1 MTQSLT
7 QILPRALLTA
17 VVISGV
23 ACTTQTKDYT
33 EVTMQASAFEGGAGL
48 NLQSLNSTKAILE
61 NRLADL
67 DIEPSEVEII
77 EPNKIL
83 VRLPQ
88 TADAAATQALLTSTG
103 QLYLRQQKA
112 DTKADLTK
120 GIEEL
125 QRLLVAQNTLLQ
137 TNQQAEAEAL
147 QPQIDRT
154 RALIGDLFEPSQL
167 NSEMLASEMPVEAKA
182 VAGADSHTWDVK
194 IWLNAQ
200 GADILADKTKALAGT
215 DRAIGI
221 FLDEVLLSAPLVDAA
236 FAKTGITGGEALIA
250 GSFTREAANILAV
263 QLSNGALPV
272 RLEKVESN

>member
-7 QILPRALLTA
+7 QILPGVLLTA

-23 ACTTQTKDYT
+23 ACTDQIKDYT
-33 EVTMQASAFEGGAGL
+33 EVTLRAIAFEGGADL
-48 NLQSLNSTKAILE
+48 NLQSLDGTKAILE

-67 DIEPSEVEII
+67 GIEPSEVEII
-77 EPNKIL
+77 EPNQIR

-88 TADAAATQALLTSTG
+88 TADLAAAQALLTTSG

-112 DTKADLTK
+112 DTKTDLTQ

-125 QRLLVAQNTLLQ
+125 QRLLVEQNTLLQ
-137 TNQQAEAEAL
+137 TDQPAEAKAL

-154 RALIGDLFEPSQL
+154 RALISDLFEPSQL
-167 NSEMLASEMPVEAKA
+167 TGEMLLDAKA
-182 VAGADSHTWDVK
+182 VPSAQSPTWDVK

-200 GADILADKTKALAGT
+200 GADIFADKTKALAGT
-215 DRAIGI
+215 NRAIGI

-236 FAKTGITGGEALIA
+236 FAKTGLTGGEALIA
-250 GSFTREAANILAV
+250 GSFTPEAAKILAV
-263 QLSNGALPV
+263 QLRNGALPV
-272 RLEKVESN
+272 RLERVALE

>member
-7 QILPRALLTA
+7 QILPRVLLTA
-17 VVISGV
+17 VVVSGV
-23 ACTTQTKDYT
+23 ACTNQTQDYT
-33 EVTMQASAFEGGAGL
+33 EITMQASAFEGGAGL
-48 NLQSLNSTKAILE
+48 SLQSLDSTKAILE

-88 TADAAATQALLTSTG
+88 TADAAATQALLTSPG

-112 DTKADLTK
+112 DTKADLTQ

-125 QRLLVAQNTLLQ
+125 QRLLVEQNTLLQ
-137 TNQQAEAEAL
+137 TTQQAEAEAL

-154 RALIGDLFEPSQL
+154 RALISDLFEPSHL
-167 NSEMLASEMPVEAKA
+167 TSEMLVDAKA
-182 VAGADSHTWDVK
+182 VPSAQSPTWDVK

-272 RLEKVESN
+272 RLEKVESD